1 MVQRYNFLL
10 RDYYFVST
18 KRFKSPSEICK
29 VGIFY
34 SKNVYICRLFRNE
47 YCMKKKV
54 SQTPS
59 QRPVSKRTHKVA
71 FLMNDDEQK
80 ILDKY
85 VSKYKVENVS
95 KFVREAVIRTALR
108 QLDEDRPTLFDQK

>member
-1 MVQRYNFLL
+1 MG
-10 RDYYFVST
+10 D
-18 KRFKSPSEICK
+18 
-29 VGIFY
+29 FY

-47 YCMKKKV
+47 YGMKKKV

-59 QRPVSKRTHKVA
+59 QRAVSKRTHKVA

-95 KFVREAVIRTALR
+95 KFLREAVIRTALR